1 MLTCNQGV
9 ELTNS
14 NEDIVVNNIQSDVS
28 CKYYDSSVD
37 AINSLDDSK
46 NYFIYLKD
54 ENIDSELTINE
65 GKSLTMD
72 LNGYNLVSTAPLY
85 NYAKLNVVSSSSLAK
100 LTVNHIDGA
109 IRIYGDSSLLLENV
123 ELYSLHSTLHAFDS
137 SSLSIYNSNIFSD
150 QGDASA
156 IWLHGGKTTT
166 EIYDSYIK
174 GPYGIGGEGGNI
186 LVDSSKLE
194 GISNTGLQVNINFDA
209 DIILQNDCDIF
220 GALYG
225 ILLFSGS
232 LTLNGNES
240 VYPIIRGAAY
250 EGIRLINDENAILFN
265 YYYGDIYGSL
275 APTINGK
282 ITLLDGKT
290 MVSVEEDGVI
300 HTYLQ

>member
-1 MLTCNQGV
+1 M
-9 ELTNS
+9 
-14 NEDIVVNNIQSDVS
+14 
-28 CKYYDSSVD
+28 
-37 AINSLDDSK
+37 
-46 NYFIYLKD
+46 
-54 ENIDSELTINE
+54 
-65 GKSLTMD
+65 
-72 LNGYNLVSTAPLY
+72 
-85 NYAKLNVVSSSSLAK
+85 
-100 LTVNHIDGA
+100 
-109 IRIYGDSSLLLENV
+109 
-123 ELYSLHSTLHAFDS
+123 
-137 SSLSIYNSNIFSD
+137 
-150 QGDASA
+150 
-156 IWLHGGKTTT
+156 
-166 EIYDSYIK
+166 
-174 GPYGIGGEGGNI
+174 
-186 LVDSSKLE
+186 VDSSKLE